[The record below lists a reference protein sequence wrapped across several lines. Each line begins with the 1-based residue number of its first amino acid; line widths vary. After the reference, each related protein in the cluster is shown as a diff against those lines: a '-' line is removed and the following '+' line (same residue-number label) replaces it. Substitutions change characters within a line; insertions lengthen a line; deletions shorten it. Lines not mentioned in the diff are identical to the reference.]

1 MDELSEFIIDEIS
14 KFIKAHVNEI
24 NNNNFAKVYE
34 DTNDSLTPCLLTS
47 KLTELFLDAGLEP
60 LEYMQAVPANYL
72 AYSKLT
78 SITIPENITSI
89 GRCAFSGCDSL
100 TSITIPDS
108 VTSIGSAAFEN
119 CSGLT
124 SIVIPD
130 SVTSIDH
137 WAFNYCTG
145 LTSVTIGNGVTSID
159 NGAFSDCEELES
171 VIISGNI
178 TSINEVVFDGCKGL
192 KSVTIPASVTSIG
205 KSAFRGC
212 RGLTIT
218 FNGTKAQWDTITKE
232 PKWKYTSSKFTI
244 HCTDGDLMI

>member
-1 MDELSEFIIDEIS
+1 MNELSEFIMDELS

-60 LEYMQAVPANYL
+60 LEYMQAIPANYL

-108 VTSIGSAAFEN
+108 VTSIGSSAFEN

-137 WAFNYCTG
+137 WAFQYCTG
-145 LTSVTIGNGVTSID
+145 LTSATIGNGVKSISRY
-159 NGAFSDCEELES
+159 AFWDCASLKDIYFKGTVEQWEA
-171 VIISGNI
+171 IS
-178 TSINEVVFDGCKGL
+178 
-192 KSVTIPASVTSIG
+192 KS
-205 KSAFRGC
+205 SAWNAGM
-212 RGLTIT
+212 T
-218 FNGTKAQWDTITKE
+218 N
-232 PKWKYTSSKFTI
+232 YTI

>member
-1 MDELSEFIIDEIS
+1 MNELSEFIIDELS

-89 GRCAFSGCDSL
+89 GRCAFSGCDGL

-108 VTSIGSAAFEN
+108 VTSIGSAAFEH

-137 WAFNYCTG
+137 WTFQYCTG
-145 LTSVTIGNGVTSID
+145 LTSATIGNGVKSISRY
-159 NGAFSDCEELES
+159 AFWDCAS
-171 VIISGNI
+171 
-178 TSINEVVFDGCKGL
+178 L
-192 KSVTIPASVTSIG
+192 KDIY
-205 KSAFRGC
+205 
-212 RGLTIT
+212 
-218 FNGTKAQWDTITKE
+218 FNGTKDQWNVIKKIDSGIKNC
-232 PKWKYTSSKFTI
+232 TI
-244 HCTDGDLMI
+244 HCTDGDLEE

>member
-1 MDELSEFIIDEIS
+1 MNELSEFIIDELS

-89 GRCAFSGCDSL
+89 GRCAFSGCDGL

-137 WAFNYCTG
+137 WAFQYCTG
-145 LTSVTIGNGVTSID
+145 LTSATIGNGVKSISRY
-159 NGAFSDCEELES
+159 AFWDCAS
-171 VIISGNI
+171 
-178 TSINEVVFDGCKGL
+178 L
-192 KSVTIPASVTSIG
+192 KDIY
-205 KSAFRGC
+205 
-212 RGLTIT
+212 
-218 FNGTKAQWDTITKE
+218 FNGTKDQWNVIKKIDSGIKNC
-232 PKWKYTSSKFTI
+232 TI
-244 HCTDGDLMI
+244 HCTDGDLEE

>member
-1 MDELSEFIIDEIS
+1 MNELSEFIMDELS

-137 WAFNYCTG
+137 WAFQYCTG
-145 LTSVTIGNGVTSID
+145 LTSATIGNGVKSISRY
-159 NGAFSDCEELES
+159 AFWDCAS
-171 VIISGNI
+171 
-178 TSINEVVFDGCKGL
+178 L
-192 KSVTIPASVTSIG
+192 KDIY
-205 KSAFRGC
+205 
-212 RGLTIT
+212 
-218 FNGTKAQWDTITKE
+218 FNGTKDQWNVIKKIDSGIKNC
-232 PKWKYTSSKFTI
+232 TI
-244 HCTDGDLMI
+244 HCTDGDLEE

>member
-1 MDELSEFIIDEIS
+1 MDELSEFIMNELS

-89 GRCAFSGCDSL
+89 GRCAFSGCDGL

-108 VTSIGSAAFEN
+108 VTSIGSSAFEN

-137 WAFNYCTG
+137 WAFQYCTG
-145 LTSVTIGNGVTSID
+145 LTSATIGNGVKSISRY
-159 NGAFSDCEELES
+159 AFWDCAS
-171 VIISGNI
+171 
-178 TSINEVVFDGCKGL
+178 L
-192 KSVTIPASVTSIG
+192 KDIY
-205 KSAFRGC
+205 
-212 RGLTIT
+212 
-218 FNGTKAQWDTITKE
+218 FNGTKDQWNVIKKIDSGIKNC
-232 PKWKYTSSKFTI
+232 TI
-244 HCTDGDLMI
+244 HCTDGDLEE

>member
-1 MDELSEFIIDEIS
+1 MDELSEFIMDELS

-60 LEYMQAVPANYL
+60 LEYMQAIPANYL

-89 GRCAFSGCDSL
+89 GRCAFSGCDGL

-137 WAFNYCTG
+137 WAFQYCTG
-145 LTSVTIGNGVTSID
+145 LTSATIGNGVKSISRY
-159 NGAFSDCEELES
+159 AFWDCAS
-171 VIISGNI
+171 
-178 TSINEVVFDGCKGL
+178 L
-192 KSVTIPASVTSIG
+192 KDIY
-205 KSAFRGC
+205 
-212 RGLTIT
+212 
-218 FNGTKAQWDTITKE
+218 FNGTKDQWNVIKKIDSGIKNC
-232 PKWKYTSSKFTI
+232 TI
-244 HCTDGDLMI
+244 HCTDGDLEE

>member
-1 MDELSEFIIDEIS
+1 MDELSEFIMNELS
-14 KFIKAHVNEI
+14 KFIKVHVNEI

-89 GRCAFSGCDSL
+89 GRCAFSGCDGL
-100 TSITIPDS
+100 TNITIPDS

-137 WAFNYCTG
+137 WAFQYCTG
-145 LTSVTIGNGVTSID
+145 LTSATIGNGVKSISRY
-159 NGAFSDCEELES
+159 AFWDCAS
-171 VIISGNI
+171 
-178 TSINEVVFDGCKGL
+178 L
-192 KSVTIPASVTSIG
+192 KDIY
-205 KSAFRGC
+205 
-212 RGLTIT
+212 
-218 FNGTKAQWDTITKE
+218 FNGTKDEWDAIK
-232 PKWKYTSSKFTI
+232 KIDSGIKNCTI
-244 HCTDGDLMI
+244 HCKDGDLKE

>member
-1 MDELSEFIIDEIS
+1 MNELSEFIMDELS

-60 LEYMQAVPANYL
+60 LEYMQAIPANYL

-89 GRCAFSGCDSL
+89 GRCAFSGCDGL

-137 WAFNYCTG
+137 WAFQYCTG
-145 LTSVTIGNGVTSID
+145 LTSATIGNSVKSISRY
-159 NGAFSDCEELES
+159 AFWDCAS
-171 VIISGNI
+171 
-178 TSINEVVFDGCKGL
+178 L
-192 KSVTIPASVTSIG
+192 KDIY
-205 KSAFRGC
+205 
-212 RGLTIT
+212 
-218 FNGTKAQWDTITKE
+218 FNGTKDQWNVIKKIDSGIKNC
-232 PKWKYTSSKFTI
+232 TI
-244 HCTDGDLMI
+244 HCTDGDLEE

>member
-1 MDELSEFIIDEIS
+1 MNELSEFIMDELS

-108 VTSIGSAAFEN
+108 VTSIGSSAFEN

-137 WAFNYCTG
+137 WAFQYCTG
-145 LTSVTIGNGVTSID
+145 LTSATIGNGVKSISRY
-159 NGAFSDCEELES
+159 AFWDCAS
-171 VIISGNI
+171 
-178 TSINEVVFDGCKGL
+178 L
-192 KSVTIPASVTSIG
+192 KDIY
-205 KSAFRGC
+205 
-212 RGLTIT
+212 
-218 FNGTKAQWDTITKE
+218 FNGTKDQWNVIKKTDSGIKNC
-232 PKWKYTSSKFTI
+232 TI
-244 HCTDGDLMI
+244 HCKDGDLKE

>member
-1 MDELSEFIIDEIS
+1 MNELSEFIMDELS

-100 TSITIPDS
+100 TNITIPDS

-137 WAFNYCTG
+137 WAFQYCTG
-145 LTSVTIGNGVTSID
+145 LTSATIGNGVKSISRY
-159 NGAFSDCEELES
+159 AFWDCAS
-171 VIISGNI
+171 
-178 TSINEVVFDGCKGL
+178 L
-192 KSVTIPASVTSIG
+192 KDIY
-205 KSAFRGC
+205 
-212 RGLTIT
+212 
-218 FNGTKAQWDTITKE
+218 FNGTKDQWNVIKKIDSGIKNC
-232 PKWKYTSSKFTI
+232 TI
-244 HCTDGDLMI
+244 HCTDGDLEE

>member
-1 MDELSEFIIDEIS
+1 MNELSEFIMDELS

-89 GRCAFSGCDSL
+89 GRCAFSGCEEL

-108 VTSIGSAAFEN
+108 VTSIGSAAFEH

-137 WAFNYCTG
+137 WTFQYCTG
-145 LTSVTIGNGVTSID
+145 LTSATIGNGVKSISRY
-159 NGAFSDCEELES
+159 AFWDCAS
-171 VIISGNI
+171 
-178 TSINEVVFDGCKGL
+178 L
-192 KSVTIPASVTSIG
+192 KDIY
-205 KSAFRGC
+205 
-212 RGLTIT
+212 
-218 FNGTKAQWDTITKE
+218 FNGTKDQWNVIKKIDSGIKNC
-232 PKWKYTSSKFTI
+232 TI
-244 HCTDGDLMI
+244 HCTDGDLEE

>member
-1 MDELSEFIIDEIS
+1 MNELSEFIMNELS

-89 GRCAFSGCDSL
+89 GRCAFSGCDGL
-100 TSITIPDS
+100 TNITIPDS

-137 WAFNYCTG
+137 WAFQYCTG
-145 LTSVTIGNGVTSID
+145 LTSATIGNGVKSISRY
-159 NGAFSDCEELES
+159 AFWDCAS
-171 VIISGNI
+171 
-178 TSINEVVFDGCKGL
+178 L
-192 KSVTIPASVTSIG
+192 KDIY
-205 KSAFRGC
+205 
-212 RGLTIT
+212 
-218 FNGTKAQWDTITKE
+218 FNGTKDQWNVIKKIDSGIKNCI
-232 PKWKYTSSKFTI
+232 I
-244 HCTDGDLMI
+244 HCTDGDLKE

>member
-1 MDELSEFIIDEIS
+1 MNELSEFIMDELS

-108 VTSIGSAAFEN
+108 VTSIGSSAFEN

-124 SIVIPD
+124 NITIPD

-137 WAFNYCTG
+137 WAFQYCTG
-145 LTSVTIGNGVTSID
+145 LTSATIGNGVKSISRY
-159 NGAFSDCEELES
+159 AFWDCAS
-171 VIISGNI
+171 
-178 TSINEVVFDGCKGL
+178 L
-192 KSVTIPASVTSIG
+192 KDIY
-205 KSAFRGC
+205 
-212 RGLTIT
+212 
-218 FNGTKAQWDTITKE
+218 FNGTKDQWNVIKKIDSGIKNC
-232 PKWKYTSSKFTI
+232 TI
-244 HCTDGDLMI
+244 HCTDGDLEE

>member
-1 MDELSEFIIDEIS
+1 MNELSEFIMDELS

-89 GRCAFSGCDSL
+89 GRCAFSGCDGL
-100 TSITIPDS
+100 TNITIPDS

-137 WAFNYCTG
+137 WAFQYCTG
-145 LTSVTIGNGVTSID
+145 LTSATIGNSVKSISRY
-159 NGAFSDCEELES
+159 AFWDCAS
-171 VIISGNI
+171 
-178 TSINEVVFDGCKGL
+178 L
-192 KSVTIPASVTSIG
+192 KDIY
-205 KSAFRGC
+205 
-212 RGLTIT
+212 
-218 FNGTKAQWDTITKE
+218 FNGTKDQWNVIKKIDSGIKNC
-232 PKWKYTSSKFTI
+232 TI
-244 HCTDGDLMI
+244 HCTDGDLEE

>member
-1 MDELSEFIIDEIS
+1 MNELSEFIMDELS

-34 DTNDSLTPCLLTS
+34 DTNDSFTPCLLTS

-78 SITIPENITSI
+78 SVTIPENITSI
-89 GRCAFSGCDSL
+89 GRCAFSGCEEL

-108 VTSIGSAAFEN
+108 VTSIGSAAFEH

-137 WAFNYCTG
+137 WAFQYCTG
-145 LTSVTIGNGVTSID
+145 LTSATIGNGVKSISRYV
-159 NGAFSDCEELES
+159 FWDCAS
-171 VIISGNI
+171 
-178 TSINEVVFDGCKGL
+178 L
-192 KSVTIPASVTSIG
+192 KDIY
-205 KSAFRGC
+205 
-212 RGLTIT
+212 
-218 FNGTKAQWDTITKE
+218 FNGTKDQWNVIKKIDSGIKNC
-232 PKWKYTSSKFTI
+232 TI
-244 HCTDGDLMI
+244 HCTDGDLKK

>member
-1 MDELSEFIIDEIS
+1 MNELSEFIIDELS

-60 LEYMQAVPANYL
+60 LEYMQAIPANYL

-89 GRCAFSGCDSL
+89 GRCAFSGCDGL

-108 VTSIGSAAFEN
+108 VTSIGSSAFEN

-137 WAFNYCTG
+137 WAFQYCTG
-145 LTSVTIGNGVTSID
+145 LTSATIGNGVKSISRY
-159 NGAFSDCEELES
+159 AFWDCAS
-171 VIISGNI
+171 
-178 TSINEVVFDGCKGL
+178 L
-192 KSVTIPASVTSIG
+192 KDIY
-205 KSAFRGC
+205 
-212 RGLTIT
+212 
-218 FNGTKAQWDTITKE
+218 FNGTKDQWNVIKKIDSGIKNC
-232 PKWKYTSSKFTI
+232 TI
-244 HCTDGDLMI
+244 HCTDGDLEE

>member
-1 MDELSEFIIDEIS
+1 MNELSEFIMDELS

-60 LEYMQAVPANYL
+60 LEYMQAIPANYL

-89 GRCAFSGCDSL
+89 GRCAFSGCEEL

-137 WAFNYCTG
+137 WTFQYCTG
-145 LTSVTIGNGVTSID
+145 LTSATIGNGVKSISRY
-159 NGAFSDCEELES
+159 AFWDCDSLED
-171 VIISGNI
+171 IY
-178 TSINEVVFDGCKGL
+178 
-192 KSVTIPASVTSIG
+192 
-205 KSAFRGC
+205 
-212 RGLTIT
+212 
-218 FNGTKAQWDTITKE
+218 FNGTKDQWNVIKKIDSGIKNC
-232 PKWKYTSSKFTI
+232 TI
-244 HCTDGDLMI
+244 HCTDGDLEE

>member
-1 MDELSEFIIDEIS
+1 MDELSEFIINELS

-89 GRCAFSGCDSL
+89 GRCAFSGCDGL
-100 TSITIPDS
+100 TNITIPDS

-124 SIVIPD
+124 SIIIPD
-130 SVTSIDH
+130 RVTSIDH
-137 WAFNYCTG
+137 WAFQYCTG
-145 LTSVTIGNGVTSID
+145 LTSATIGNGVKSISRY
-159 NGAFSDCEELES
+159 AFWDCAS
-171 VIISGNI
+171 
-178 TSINEVVFDGCKGL
+178 L
-192 KSVTIPASVTSIG
+192 KDIY
-205 KSAFRGC
+205 
-212 RGLTIT
+212 
-218 FNGTKAQWDTITKE
+218 FNGTKDQWNVIKKIDSGIKNC
-232 PKWKYTSSKFTI
+232 TI
-244 HCTDGDLMI
+244 HCTDGDLEE

>member
-1 MDELSEFIIDEIS
+1 MNELSEFIMDELS

-60 LEYMQAVPANYL
+60 LEYMQAIPANYL

-89 GRCAFSGCDSL
+89 GRCAFSGCDGL
-100 TSITIPDS
+100 TNITIPDS

-137 WAFNYCTG
+137 WTFQYCTG
-145 LTSVTIGNGVTSID
+145 LTSATIGNGVKSISRY
-159 NGAFSDCEELES
+159 AFWDCAS
-171 VIISGNI
+171 
-178 TSINEVVFDGCKGL
+178 L
-192 KSVTIPASVTSIG
+192 KDIY
-205 KSAFRGC
+205 
-212 RGLTIT
+212 
-218 FNGTKAQWDTITKE
+218 FNGTKDQWNVIKKIDSGIKNC
-232 PKWKYTSSKFTI
+232 TI
-244 HCTDGDLMI
+244 HCTDGDLEE

>member
-1 MDELSEFIIDEIS
+1 MNELSEFIMNELS

-89 GRCAFSGCDSL
+89 GRCAFSGCDGL
-100 TSITIPDS
+100 TNITIPDS
-108 VTSIGSAAFEN
+108 VTSIGSAAFEH

-137 WAFNYCTG
+137 WAFQYCTG
-145 LTSVTIGNGVTSID
+145 LTSATIGNGVKSISRY
-159 NGAFSDCEELES
+159 AFWDCAS
-171 VIISGNI
+171 
-178 TSINEVVFDGCKGL
+178 L
-192 KSVTIPASVTSIG
+192 KDIY
-205 KSAFRGC
+205 
-212 RGLTIT
+212 
-218 FNGTKAQWDTITKE
+218 FNGTKDQWNVIKKIDSGIKNCI
-232 PKWKYTSSKFTI
+232 I
-244 HCTDGDLMI
+244 HCTDGDLKE

>member
-1 MDELSEFIIDEIS
+1 MNELS

-60 LEYMQAVPANYL
+60 LEYMQAIPANYL

-89 GRCAFSGCDSL
+89 GRCAFSGCDGL

-137 WAFNYCTG
+137 WTFQYCTG
-145 LTSVTIGNGVTSID
+145 LTSATIGNGVKSISRY
-159 NGAFSDCEELES
+159 AFWDCAS
-171 VIISGNI
+171 
-178 TSINEVVFDGCKGL
+178 L
-192 KSVTIPASVTSIG
+192 KDIY
-205 KSAFRGC
+205 
-212 RGLTIT
+212 
-218 FNGTKAQWDTITKE
+218 FNGTKDQWNVIKKIDSGIKNC
-232 PKWKYTSSKFTI
+232 TI
-244 HCTDGDLMI
+244 HCTDGDLEE

>member
-1 MDELSEFIIDEIS
+1 MNELSEFIIDELS
-14 KFIKAHVNEI
+14 KFIKAHVNDI

-60 LEYMQAVPANYL
+60 LEYMQAIPANYL

-89 GRCAFSGCDSL
+89 GRCAFSGCDGL
-100 TSITIPDS
+100 TNITIPDS

-130 SVTSIDH
+130 SVISIDH
-137 WAFNYCTG
+137 WAFQYCTG
-145 LTSVTIGNGVTSID
+145 LTSATIGNGVKSISRY
-159 NGAFSDCEELES
+159 AFWDCAS
-171 VIISGNI
+171 
-178 TSINEVVFDGCKGL
+178 L
-192 KSVTIPASVTSIG
+192 KDIY
-205 KSAFRGC
+205 
-212 RGLTIT
+212 
-218 FNGTKAQWDTITKE
+218 FNGTKDQWNVIKKIDSGIKNC
-232 PKWKYTSSKFTI
+232 TI
-244 HCTDGDLMI
+244 HCTDGDLEE

>member
-1 MDELSEFIIDEIS
+1 MDELSEFIIDELS

-47 KLTELFLDAGLEP
+47 KLTELFLDAELEP
-60 LEYMQAVPANYL
+60 LEYMQAIPANYL

-89 GRCAFSGCDSL
+89 GRCAFSGCDGL
-100 TSITIPDS
+100 TNITIPDS

-137 WAFNYCTG
+137 WAFQYCTG
-145 LTSVTIGNGVTSID
+145 LTSATIGNGVKSISRY
-159 NGAFSDCEELES
+159 AFWDCAS
-171 VIISGNI
+171 
-178 TSINEVVFDGCKGL
+178 L
-192 KSVTIPASVTSIG
+192 KDIY
-205 KSAFRGC
+205 
-212 RGLTIT
+212 
-218 FNGTKAQWDTITKE
+218 FNGTKDEWDAIK
-232 PKWKYTSSKFTI
+232 KIDSGIKNCTI
-244 HCTDGDLMI
+244 HCKDGDLKE

>member
-1 MDELSEFIIDEIS
+1 MDELSEFIINELS

-60 LEYMQAVPANYL
+60 LEYMQAIPANYL

-89 GRCAFSGCDSL
+89 GRCAFSGCDGL
-100 TSITIPDS
+100 TNITIPDS

-137 WAFNYCTG
+137 WAFQYCTG
-145 LTSVTIGNGVTSID
+145 LTSATIGNGVKSISRY
-159 NGAFSDCEELES
+159 AFWDCAS
-171 VIISGNI
+171 
-178 TSINEVVFDGCKGL
+178 L
-192 KSVTIPASVTSIG
+192 KDIY
-205 KSAFRGC
+205 
-212 RGLTIT
+212 
-218 FNGTKAQWDTITKE
+218 FNGTKDQWNVIKKTDSGIKNC
-232 PKWKYTSSKFTI
+232 TI
-244 HCTDGDLMI
+244 HCTDGDLKE

>member
-1 MDELSEFIIDEIS
+1 MNELSEFIMDELS

-108 VTSIGSAAFEN
+108 VTSIGSSAFEN

-137 WAFNYCTG
+137 WAFQYCTG
-145 LTSVTIGNGVTSID
+145 LTSATIGNSVKSISRY
-159 NGAFSDCEELES
+159 AFWDCAS
-171 VIISGNI
+171 
-178 TSINEVVFDGCKGL
+178 L
-192 KSVTIPASVTSIG
+192 KDIY
-205 KSAFRGC
+205 
-212 RGLTIT
+212 
-218 FNGTKAQWDTITKE
+218 FNGTKDQWNVIKKIDSGIKNC
-232 PKWKYTSSKFTI
+232 TI
-244 HCTDGDLMI
+244 HCTDGDLKE

>member
-1 MDELSEFIIDEIS
+1 MNELSEFIIDELS

-60 LEYMQAVPANYL
+60 LEYMQAIPANYL

-108 VTSIGSAAFEN
+108 VTSIGSSAFEN

-137 WAFNYCTG
+137 WAFQYCTG
-145 LTSVTIGNGVTSID
+145 LTSATIGNGVKSISRY
-159 NGAFSDCEELES
+159 AFWDCAS
-171 VIISGNI
+171 
-178 TSINEVVFDGCKGL
+178 L
-192 KSVTIPASVTSIG
+192 KDIY
-205 KSAFRGC
+205 
-212 RGLTIT
+212 
-218 FNGTKAQWDTITKE
+218 FNGTKDQWNVIKKIDSGIKNC
-232 PKWKYTSSKFTI
+232 TI
-244 HCTDGDLMI
+244 HCTDGDLEE

>member
-1 MDELSEFIIDEIS
+1 MDELS

-60 LEYMQAVPANYL
+60 LEYMQAIPANYL

-89 GRCAFSGCDSL
+89 GRCAFSGCDGL

-137 WAFNYCTG
+137 WTFQYCTG
-145 LTSVTIGNGVTSID
+145 LTSATIGNGVKSISRY
-159 NGAFSDCEELES
+159 AFWDCAS
-171 VIISGNI
+171 
-178 TSINEVVFDGCKGL
+178 L
-192 KSVTIPASVTSIG
+192 KDIY
-205 KSAFRGC
+205 
-212 RGLTIT
+212 
-218 FNGTKAQWDTITKE
+218 FNGTKDQWNVIKKIDSGIKNC
-232 PKWKYTSSKFTI
+232 TI
-244 HCTDGDLMI
+244 HCTDGDLEE

>member
-1 MDELSEFIIDEIS
+1 MNELSEFIMDELS

-60 LEYMQAVPANYL
+60 LEYMQAIPANYL

-89 GRCAFSGCDSL
+89 GRCAFSGCDGL

-137 WAFNYCTG
+137 WTFQYCTG
-145 LTSVTIGNGVTSID
+145 LTSATIGNGVKSISRY
-159 NGAFSDCEELES
+159 AFWDCAS
-171 VIISGNI
+171 
-178 TSINEVVFDGCKGL
+178 L
-192 KSVTIPASVTSIG
+192 KDIY
-205 KSAFRGC
+205 
-212 RGLTIT
+212 
-218 FNGTKAQWDTITKE
+218 FNGTKDQWNVIKKIDSGIKNC
-232 PKWKYTSSKFTI
+232 TI
-244 HCTDGDLMI
+244 HCTDGDLEE

>member
-1 MDELSEFIIDEIS
+1 MNELSEFIMDELS

-89 GRCAFSGCDSL
+89 GRCAFSGCDGL

-108 VTSIGSAAFEN
+108 VTSIGSSAFEN

-137 WAFNYCTG
+137 WAFQYCTG
-145 LTSVTIGNGVTSID
+145 LTSATIGNGVKNISRY
-159 NGAFSDCEELES
+159 AFWDCAS
-171 VIISGNI
+171 
-178 TSINEVVFDGCKGL
+178 L
-192 KSVTIPASVTSIG
+192 KDIY
-205 KSAFRGC
+205 
-212 RGLTIT
+212 
-218 FNGTKAQWDTITKE
+218 FNGTKDQWNVIKKIDSGIKNC
-232 PKWKYTSSKFTI
+232 TI
-244 HCTDGDLMI
+244 HCTDGDLEE

>member
-1 MDELSEFIIDEIS
+1 MNELSEFIMDELS

-89 GRCAFSGCDSL
+89 GRCAFSGCDTL

-108 VTSIGSAAFEN
+108 VTSIGSSAFEN

-137 WAFNYCTG
+137 WAFQYCTG
-145 LTSVTIGNGVTSID
+145 LTSATIGNGVKSISRY
-159 NGAFSDCEELES
+159 AFWDCAS
-171 VIISGNI
+171 
-178 TSINEVVFDGCKGL
+178 L
-192 KSVTIPASVTSIG
+192 KDIY
-205 KSAFRGC
+205 
-212 RGLTIT
+212 
-218 FNGTKAQWDTITKE
+218 FNGTKDQWNVIKKIDSGIKNC
-232 PKWKYTSSKFTI
+232 TI
-244 HCTDGDLMI
+244 HCTDGDLEE

>member
-1 MDELSEFIIDEIS
+1 MNELSEFIMDELS

-60 LEYMQAVPANYL
+60 LEYMQAIPANYL

-108 VTSIGSAAFEN
+108 VTSIGSSAFEN

-137 WAFNYCTG
+137 WTFQYCTG
-145 LTSVTIGNGVTSID
+145 LTSATIGNGVKSISRY
-159 NGAFSDCEELES
+159 AFWDCAS
-171 VIISGNI
+171 
-178 TSINEVVFDGCKGL
+178 L
-192 KSVTIPASVTSIG
+192 KDIY
-205 KSAFRGC
+205 
-212 RGLTIT
+212 
-218 FNGTKAQWDTITKE
+218 FNGTKDQWNVIKKIDSGIKNC
-232 PKWKYTSSKFTI
+232 TI
-244 HCTDGDLMI
+244 HCTDGDLEE

>member
-1 MDELSEFIIDEIS
+1 MNELSEFIMDELS

-78 SITIPENITSI
+78 SVTIPENITSI
-89 GRCAFSGCDSL
+89 GRCAFSGCEEL
-100 TSITIPDS
+100 TSITIPNS
-108 VTSIGSAAFEN
+108 VTSIGSAAFEH

-137 WAFNYCTG
+137 WTFQYCTG
-145 LTSVTIGNGVTSID
+145 LTSATIGNGVKSISRY
-159 NGAFSDCEELES
+159 AFWDCAS
-171 VIISGNI
+171 
-178 TSINEVVFDGCKGL
+178 L
-192 KSVTIPASVTSIG
+192 KDIY
-205 KSAFRGC
+205 
-212 RGLTIT
+212 
-218 FNGTKAQWDTITKE
+218 FNGTKDQWNVIKKIDSGIKNC
-232 PKWKYTSSKFTI
+232 TI
-244 HCTDGDLMI
+244 HCTDGNLKE

>member
-1 MDELSEFIIDEIS
+1 MDELSEFIMNELS
-14 KFIKAHVNEI
+14 KFIKVHVNEI

-89 GRCAFSGCDSL
+89 GRCAFSGCDGL
-100 TSITIPDS
+100 TNITIPDS

-137 WAFNYCTG
+137 WAFQYCTG
-145 LTSVTIGNGVTSID
+145 LTSATIGNGVKSISRY
-159 NGAFSDCEELES
+159 AFWDCAS
-171 VIISGNI
+171 
-178 TSINEVVFDGCKGL
+178 L
-192 KSVTIPASVTSIG
+192 KDIY
-205 KSAFRGC
+205 
-212 RGLTIT
+212 
-218 FNGTKAQWDTITKE
+218 FNGTKDQWNVIKKIDSGIKNC
-232 PKWKYTSSKFTI
+232 TI
-244 HCTDGDLMI
+244 HCKDGDLKE